1 MYERQDEI
9 LKPLL
14 CQVILPVATFNIPT
28 LNPFS
33 VGIKPGTPIKNTQPG
48 LGK

>member
-14 CQVILPVATFNIPT
+14 CQVILPVAT